1 MPLRP
6 HRLSVL
12 VLCLLPPLAS
22 NAGHEQETHAHRHGH
37 EQQGAADDPRQPVN
51 FPPPMRRHLL
61 SNMRDH
67 LDTLARIQ
75 AALAAG
81 EHEKAATLAEQRL
94 GMTSLALHGAHDAAR
109 YMPEGMREL
118 GSAMHRQASRFAVS
132 VQDAA
137 VTGDMQPALS
147 SLAELT
153 RACVACHAAWR
164 FAE

>member
-1 MPLRP
+1 MPVRP
-6 HRLSVL
+6 HSLSAL
-12 VLCLLPPLAS
+12 VLCLLPLTAPSAGDHHGS
-22 NAGHEQETHAHRHGH
+22 NAHHPGHEQDV
-37 EQQGAADDPRQPVN
+37 ADDPRQPVH

-75 AALAAG
+75 AALAAR
-81 EHEKAATLAEQRL
+81 EHELAATLAEQRL
-94 GMTSLALHGAHDAAR
+94 GMTSLVRHGAHDAAR

-132 VQDAA
+132 AQDAA
-137 VTGDMQPALS
+137 VTGDIQPALA

-153 RACVACHAAWR
+153 RACVACHSAYR
-164 FAE
+164 FAD

>member
-1 MPLRP
+1 MHLRLNPLYA
-6 HRLSVL
+6 L
-12 VLCLLPPLAS
+12 VLCLLPLAAS
-22 NAGHEQETHAHRHGH
+22 NAGPEHGTRAHHHGH
-37 EQQGAADDPRQPVN
+37 EHGVADDTRQPVD

-75 AALAAG
+75 AALATG

-118 GSAMHRQASRFAVS
+118 GSAMHRQASRFALS
-132 VQDAA
+132 AQDAA
-137 VTGDMQPALS
+137 VTGDIRPALS

-153 RACVACHAAWR
+153 RACVACHSAWR
-164 FAE
+164 FAD

>member
-1 MPLRP
+1 MALRP
-6 HRLSVL
+6 HHFSVL
-12 VLCLLPPLAS
+12 ALCLLPVIAS
-22 NAGHEQETHAHRHGH
+22 DAGQEHGHAHRQTHAGS
-37 EQQGAADDPRQPVN
+37 ADPRTPVN
-51 FPPPMRRHLL
+51 FPPPMRQHLL

-67 LDTLARIQ
+67 LDTLARVQ

-118 GSAMHRQASRFAVS
+118 GSAMHRQASRFALS
-132 VQDAA
+132 AQDAA
-137 VTGDMQPALS
+137 VTGDIRPALS